1 MIKMLNN
8 GRNNLMFDQN
18 PEAKEINAKLDQLYY
33 KELARRVDREKT
45 YDPPGELSKYGK
57 RHDNDFSE
65 ISKISIIPTKEEI
78 LCERPPFLPS
88 SLRYASHFL
97 P

>member
-1 MIKMLNN
+1 MDKMLNN

-18 PEAKEINAKLDQLYY
+18 PVAKKINVKLDQLYY
-33 KELARRVDREKT
+33 KELARRVDAERT
-45 YDPPGELSKYGK
+45 YDPPGELSNYGK

-65 ISKISIIPTKEEI
+65 ISKISIIPTNEEI
-78 LCERPPFLPS
+78 LCDRSPFLPTS
-88 SLRYASHFL
+88 HRYSLHFL